1 MKLYSKDEI
10 KSSVRTKAALE
21 LRKLVEKQ
29 VKKELAKR
37 RKKMVRRLVVLG
49 ATFTAGC
56 LLYAFSD
63 KLVDL
68 AGDWIFE
75 SAVNGRKQRTVVS
88 RDKIKFKR

>member
-1 MKLYSKDEI
+1 MKLYGKNEI
-10 KSSVRTKAALE
+10 KSSVKTRAALE
-21 LRKLVEKQ
+21 LRRLVEKQ

-37 RKKMVRRLVVLG
+37 RKKMARRLVVMG
-49 ATFTAGC
+49 ATFTVGC

-63 KLVDL
+63 KIVDL

-75 SAVNGRKQRTVVS
+75 SAVNGKKQRTLIS